1 MVGTQTKQSKANHL
15 ISDAW
20 VHLVHRGCRSH
31 AHYAAWKARLRGS
44 TRRYTH
50 AIVIICTRDRPVRI
64 GARPRTLAIGRRTD
78 ADLMQSLGADADGAG
93 DGAGD
98 GITSRRAPDSD
109 GPGEP
114 ARESSRAS
122 RAQVPRWVPRWGAR
136 PRSVVVVLCNSAVR
150 WHRASCG
157 RQGGPIA
164 ARGASHPGCCIYC
177 IVHQAC
183 IRP

>member
-44 TRRYTH
+44 TRRHTH

-109 GPGEP
+109 GPGGP
-114 ARESSRAS
+114 AREQFAS
-122 RAQVPRWVPRWGAR
+122 LAR
-136 PRSVVVVLCNSAVR
+136 PGPSVGPSVGGSTAQR
-150 WHRASCG
+150 RRRAM
-157 RQGGPIA
+157 
-164 ARGASHPGCCIYC
+164 
-177 IVHQAC
+177 
-183 IRP
+183 